1 MMLLLFVW
9 IITILL
15 PIHLQRWGRSLQQP
29 IPLWR
34 GAPRQESRR
43 FTWCIGET
51 EALNFSRAYMLIVE
65 WQIITL
71 IVRNFDPKGRTICS
85 CADQYYSFL
94 FAVFLFGNH
103 EKCWAVSAFFL
114 DSAVS
119 AWCSSNAVIDAVRC
133 RSEKWAAILNGP
145 SRRWKQINHQ
155 RKKPTI
161 AQRESERERERENKS
176 QERHQS

>member
-85 CADQYYSFL
+85 CADQYYPFL

-103 EKCWAVSAFFL
+103 EKCWAVSAFFFRL
-114 DSAVS
+114 
-119 AWCSSNAVIDAVRC
+119 CSLCLVLLECSYRCSQMLQCLAKKKDVAVR
-133 RSEKWAAILNGP
+133 NGP
-145 SRRWKQINHQ
+145 QSGMGR
-155 RKKPTI
+155 
-161 AQRESERERERENKS
+161 AADENK
-176 QERHQS
+176 